1 MKIAVKILLITT
13 IAVFCCNFSFSQFI
27 KMDDRVIIAGYV
39 LDEETN
45 KPLIYT
51 NISIKHRR
59 EGTIS
64 DTAGYFALS
73 AKMYD
78 TIRFSMLGYERKH
91 VVIDE
96 KAVERNEPL
105 IVKMKTT
112 AYMLPTVDIFEWRY
126 NQLKYEVTTMNLPD
140 DDYIYAQQNFPI
152 KQAAISFYNRTDN
165 SSAGFS
171 FSPITALYEA
181 FSKEGKERKKLAELQ
196 EKDKVS
202 QLIEER
208 ITMPQLKELTGFSD
222 AEAYKFL
229 DWCDFSADFINSMN
243 AYNFI
248 MVVKHKAEQYKKLNR
263 SDKSGKIYLE

>member
-1 MKIAVKILLITT
+1 MKVAVRILLITT
-13 IAVFCCNFSFSQFI
+13 IAVFSCNFSFSQFI

-39 LDEETN
+39 LDEETG
-45 KPLIYT
+45 KPLIFT
-51 NISIKHRR
+51 NISIRHRR

-96 KAVERNEPL
+96 KAVDRTEPL
-105 IVKMKTT
+105 IVKMKTE

-140 DDYIYAQQNFPI
+140 DDYVYAQQNFPA
-152 KQAAISFYNRTDN
+152 KQKAINFYNNTPTTG
-165 SSAGFS
+165 AGLT

-196 EKDKVS
+196 QKDHVS

-208 ITMPQLKELTGFSD
+208 ITTVQIMELTGFTELETSR
-222 AEAYKFL
+222 FL
-229 DWCDFSADFINSMN
+229 DWCDFSAEFINSMN

>member
-1 MKIAVKILLITT
+1 MKVVVRILLITT
-13 IAVFCCNFSFSQFI
+13 IAVFSCNFSFSQFI
-27 KMDDRVIIAGYV
+27 KMDDHVIIAGYV
-39 LDEETN
+39 LDEETG
-45 KPLIYT
+45 KPLIFT
-51 NISIKHRR
+51 NISIRHRR

-96 KAVERNEPL
+96 KAVDRTEPL
-105 IVKMKTT
+105 IVKMKTE
-112 AYMLPTVDIFEWRY
+112 AYMLPTVDIFAWRY
-126 NQLKYEVTTMNLPD
+126 NQLKYEVTT
-140 DDYIYAQQNFPI
+140 
-152 KQAAISFYNRTDN
+152 TG
-165 SSAGFS
+165 AGLT

-181 FSKEGKERKKLAELQ
+181 FSKEGKERRKPAELQ
-196 EKDKVS
+196 QKDHVS

-208 ITMPQLKELTGFSD
+208 ITTVQIMELTGFTELETSR
-222 AEAYKFL
+222 FL
-229 DWCDFSADFINSMN
+229 DWCDFSAEFINSMN